1 VPLFLLKVILTP
13 VLIGGA
19 TLAARR
25 WGPAIG
31 GLIVAL
37 PLTSGPVLFFMSLD
51 QGPAFASVAAVGS
64 LLGLAAI
71 AAFCVAYAWIDRRA
85 GPIPSVATGA
95 AAFAVAGVALHA
107 VIGAPLWLV
116 IALVVAA
123 VVAATRAI
131 PRSGAVHGPLPH
143 RSWDLPARMVVATC
157 LVVVITAAAPILGPG
172 WSGIVATFPVYLA
185 VMAAFTHRHA
195 GAVAADDVLRGLL
208 AGLYGTAAFYV
219 VVTLG
224 LGSAG
229 IAVTFSAAVAVALG
243 IEAASLRVLR
253 PGVAPEPL

>member
-1 VPLFLLKVILTP
+1 VPLLLLKVVLTP

-25 WGPAIG
+25 WGPAVG

-37 PLTSGPVLFFMSLD
+37 PLTSGPALFFMALD

-71 AAFCVAYAWIDRRA
+71 AAFCVAYAWTDRRA
-85 GPIPSVATGA
+85 GPSPSVAAGA
-95 AAFAVAGVALHA
+95 AAFAVAGAALHA
-107 VIGAPLWLV
+107 AIGAPLWLV
-116 IALVVAA
+116 VALVVAA
-123 VVAATRAI
+123 VIAATRVI
-131 PRSGAVHGPLPH
+131 PRSVAAHGPLPH
-143 RSWDLPARMVVATC
+143 PSWDLPARMVVATC
-157 LVVVITAAAPILGPG
+157 LVVIITAAAPILGPG
-172 WSGIVATFPVYLA
+172 WSGILATFPVYLA
-185 VMAAFTHRHA
+185 VMAVFTHRHA
-195 GAVAADDVLRGLL
+195 GAAAADDVLRGLL

-229 IAVTFSAAVAVALG
+229 IAVTFSAAVAVALA
-243 IEAASLRVLR
+243 IEAASLRIVR